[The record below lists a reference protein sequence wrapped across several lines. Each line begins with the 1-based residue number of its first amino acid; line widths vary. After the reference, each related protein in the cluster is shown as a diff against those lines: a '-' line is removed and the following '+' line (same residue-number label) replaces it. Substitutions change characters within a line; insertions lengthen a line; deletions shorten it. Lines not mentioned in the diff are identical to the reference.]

1 MRKSQCVL
9 LYTYKI
15 DTIESLMKILLI
27 GGGSGGHYYPLIA
40 IAEELNRIADE
51 EKIANFKLYY
61 MADSPYDQ
69 KELDEQFI
77 TYIPITAGKL
87 RVYFSLQ
94 NILDMFKTA
103 FGTVGALF
111 KLFNLYPDV
120 IISKGGYAAFPVLVG
135 ARILRIPVI
144 IHESDTVPGR
154 VNIWSGKFARRI
166 ALSYPEAAEYF
177 DEKKIA
183 ITGQPV
189 RKAIAFAASE
199 GSKEFF
205 ELDPGLPVIGVI
217 GGSQGAKIINDTI
230 TSLVVELVKDYQII
244 HQTGQKN
251 YEETVADAV
260 VLLSND
266 TKRSRYKAFPYLN
279 ELQTKM
285 FGGASD
291 IIISRA
297 GSSLYEIAA
306 WGKPSI
312 IIPIPVTNS
321 HGDHQRKN
329 AYHYART
336 GACVVI
342 EQANLTP
349 SVLKSEIDLLLKNR
363 DQYTAMAEH
372 AKRFYKADAGRL
384 IATEAI
390 AIALGHER

>member
-1 MRKSQCVL
+1 
-9 LYTYKI
+9 
-15 DTIESLMKILLI
+15 MKILLI
-27 GGGSGGHYYPLIA
+27 GGGTGGHVYPLIA

-61 MADSPYDQ
+61 MADAPFDQ
-69 KELDEQFI
+69 KALDEQFI
-77 TYIPITAGKL
+77 TFIPITAGKL
-87 RVYFSLQ
+87 RIYFSLQ
-94 NILDMFKTA
+94 NFFDLFKTF
-103 FGTVGALF
+103 FGTIGAFF

-120 IISKGGYAAFPVLVG
+120 IISKGGYASFPVLLS
-135 ARILRIPVI
+135 ARILRIPII

-154 VNIWSGKFARRI
+154 VSQWSGKFARRI
-166 ALSYPEAAEYF
+166 ALSYPEAAQYF

-183 ITGQPV
+183 LTGQPV
-189 RKAIAFAASE
+189 RKSIAFAARE
-199 GSKEFF
+199 GAKEFF
-205 ELDPGLPVIGVI
+205 ELDPSLPVIGVI

-230 TSLVVELVKDYQII
+230 TSLLVELVQDYQVI
-244 HQTGQKN
+244 HQAGPKN
-251 YEETVADAV
+251 YEETLTDAV
-260 VLLSND
+260 VLLGES
-266 TKRSRYKAFPYLN
+266 TKRTRYKIFPYFN
-279 ELQTKM
+279 DLQTKM
-285 FGGASD
+285 FGGAVD

-349 SVLKSEIDLLLKNR
+349 SVLKNEIDLLLTHK
-363 DQYTAMAEH
+363 DQYDAMAER
-372 AKRFYKADAGRL
+372 AKNFYKPDAGRL

-390 AIALGHER
+390 AIALQHEK